1 MPHNPYQSFNQPFQS
16 GCSLCKPSTDYKKYW
31 GGNRGRYSK
40 DGLIPNTASSPFDLK
55 NNGYNSMKLENELTG
70 EGINLAKKNYGITY
84 QTTGGVKKKTKR
96 KTTKRKTTKRKT
108 TKRKSTKR
116 KTTKRK
122 TIKRSNS
129 ITRKLSRNVMNKI
142 KKLGKVLG
150 AVEKLS
156 VNTTKKVLKTGRNT
170 TVKGY
175 KIGRNTTKKV
185 LKTGRNTTVE
195 GYKMGRNI
203 LSELLIDAPK
213 NTMKEI
219 KTMKS
224 KVVRKRSKKHRGG
237 DTNWGATGMPM
248 QYYDPKYVAKEPNKN
263 VYNSETPYGKYQPRG
278 CPGESCNLMPF
289 NPYDN
294 PPSSVFK
301 TGGRKKNNRRTK
313 SNKKSKQRGGL
324 CLQQGKDLLSSAN
337 GYPYS
342 PRWGSQYCKKGGSMP
357 KKKTTLKRK

>member
-40 DGLIPNTASSPFDLK
+40 DGLIPNLASSPLDLK
-55 NNGYNSMKLENELTG
+55 NNGYNSEKLSKELTG
-70 EGINLAKKNYGITY
+70 EGIDLAKRNYGITY
-84 QTTGGVKKKTKR
+84 QTTGGVKKRPKRKTTKR

-108 TKRKSTKR
+108 TKRKT
-116 KTTKRK
+116 
-122 TIKRSNS
+122 KRSNS

-150 AVEKLS
+150 TVEKVS
-156 VNTTKKVLKTGRNT
+156 VNTTKKVLKKGVNT
-170 TVKGY
+170 SAKGY
-175 KIGRNTTKKV
+175 KIGRNV
-185 LKTGRNTTVE
+185 TVK

-213 NTMKEI
+213 ETIKEL
-219 KTMKS
+219 K
-224 KVVRKRSKKHRGG
+224 KVSRKRTKTRKHKGG

-248 QYYDPKYVAKEPNKN
+248 QYYDPNYSAKQPIKD
-263 VYNSETPYGKYQPRG
+263 VYNIETPYGKYQPRG
-278 CPGESCNLMPF
+278 CPGEKCNLMPF

-301 TGGRKKNNRRTK
+301 TGGKKKSKSTKTRRKKTNRRK
-313 SNKKSKQRGGL
+313 ISKKSKQKGGL
-324 CLQQGKDLLSSAN
+324 CLQQGKDMLSSAN

-342 PRWGSQYCKKGGSMP
+342 PRWGSQYCKKGGRSP